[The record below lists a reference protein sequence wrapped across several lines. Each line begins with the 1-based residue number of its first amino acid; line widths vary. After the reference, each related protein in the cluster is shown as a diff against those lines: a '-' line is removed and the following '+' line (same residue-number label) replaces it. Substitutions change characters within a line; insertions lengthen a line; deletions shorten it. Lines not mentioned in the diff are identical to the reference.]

1 MKKFWRFNDPE
12 YETLFN
18 LLDNYIPLALSIY
31 SIFQVSFSAGV
42 LFTGEII
49 CKKKHGLRHTHYE

>member
-1 MKKFWRFNDPE
+1 MKKFWRFNDPK

-31 SIFQVSFSAGV
+31 SIFQVSCSAGV
-42 LFTGEII
+42 LFINFW
-49 CKKKHGLRHTHYE
+49 